1 MIVSTEQLIEL
12 MKKPRNGEAISS
24 GVRLQNKHKVHVTG
38 EGYKKLVSKVE
49 GYEGSRDLNV
59 RMQVSKPATIDIASI
74 ILDNLNRWV
83 SAQGTVKKIAFKDD
97 EQRTEDFKNVL
108 NKVWRG
114 ESLEH
119 FISTFYKN
127 AIYTEFNGFIVV
139 TKPKIV
145 TTEQGTF
152 IEKDG
157 VLEPKPDGNLN
168 PYLIFV
174 AAEDTYDFHMTGS
187 RVEYLIL
194 KYDVDT
200 YRLLDDEKDVVFT
213 FDKNKN
219 SFTNWQELPNEIGY
233 TPAKKISNIDKNLV
247 SSQVKTSPID
257 HIVPALDRYFSS
269 DSDLRMQFIKH
280 NYPKLAIVSKECN
293 ECNGTGKSY
302 KDETE
307 IKCGT
312 CDGSGVVIPI
322 SRDGVIAL
330 PQYLNQGDTAYPGTP
345 ASYITPD
352 TDSLRLGIED
362 LDRQKTHIVYSGT
375 GDKNLIGESL
385 NTATENMINSKSLE
399 DRIREITMMVEGFE
413 EFVVKTIK
421 KMHKSFQNASDF
433 VVSIRYGKRIGTKSE
448 GELITEIQESK
459 KAGMPISYINSLNK
473 DIIYAKYKN
482 NTEELHRQLVLSD
495 IEPLSGFTVAEINDI
510 KDNLDPQDMYL
521 KLNFDSIISEL
532 ELTDPITYTY
542 GGGAYAESLRGI
554 KEKVYE
560 ILQERIRARSG
571 DSGESMETTTETGAE
586 D

>member
-49 GYEGSRDLNV
+49 GYEGGRDLNV

-74 ILDNLNRWV
+74 ILDNLKRWV

-97 EQRTEDFKNVL
+97 EQRTEEFKNVL

-219 SFTNWQELPNEIGY
+219 SFTNWQELPNEI
-233 TPAKKISNIDKNLV
+233 
-247 SSQVKTSPID
+247 
-257 HIVPALDRYFSS
+257 
-269 DSDLRMQFIKH
+269 
-280 NYPKLAIVSKECN
+280 
-293 ECNGTGKSY
+293 
-302 KDETE
+302 
-307 IKCGT
+307 
-312 CDGSGVVIPI
+312 
-322 SRDGVIAL
+322 
-330 PQYLNQGDTAYPGTP
+330 
-345 ASYITPD
+345 
-352 TDSLRLGIED
+352 
-362 LDRQKTHIVYSGT
+362 
-375 GDKNLIGESL
+375 
-385 NTATENMINSKSLE
+385 
-399 DRIREITMMVEGFE
+399 
-413 EFVVKTIK
+413 
-421 KMHKSFQNASDF
+421 
-433 VVSIRYGKRIGTKSE
+433 
-448 GELITEIQESK
+448 
-459 KAGMPISYINSLNK
+459 
-473 DIIYAKYKN
+473 
-482 NTEELHRQLVLSD
+482 
-495 IEPLSGFTVAEINDI
+495 
-510 KDNLDPQDMYL
+510 
-521 KLNFDSIISEL
+521 
-532 ELTDPITYTY
+532 
-542 GGGAYAESLRGI
+542 
-554 KEKVYE
+554 
-560 ILQERIRARSG
+560 
-571 DSGESMETTTETGAE
+571 
-586 D
+586 